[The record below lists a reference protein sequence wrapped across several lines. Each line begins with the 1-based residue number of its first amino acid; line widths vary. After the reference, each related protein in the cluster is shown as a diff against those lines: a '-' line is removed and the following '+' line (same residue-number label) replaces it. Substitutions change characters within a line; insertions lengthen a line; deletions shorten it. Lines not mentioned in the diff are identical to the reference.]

1 MRAKSAPSQREGA
14 PLETLP
20 SKVASRWFEF
30 VDLEA
35 IRANPNNA
43 REHDTR
49 QIAKLAQSIAKFG
62 FLSPVVIDASCEL
75 LCGHARYEAARQ
87 LGMKK
92 IPAVRVTD
100 LSEPQKRAF
109 MLADNRLA
117 ELASWN
123 NAALKRE
130 LTFLTKYDINFD
142 FEAIGFETAEID
154 FIFGDGEGSD
164 EQAAVPVLRETPA
177 VSRTGNLWQLGE
189 HRLCCGNA
197 LESAAYEAILAY
209 DRAAVVFSDP
219 PFNVRIGGHA
229 GGSGHFRHREFA
241 MASGEMTGAE
251 YENFL
256 GCAFRNM
263 RHFAV
268 DGSIFFVCMDWRH
281 TSEILRASQGLGL
294 TLKNI
299 CIWVKNN
306 GGMGSFYRSQ
316 HEFVFVFKSGTANH
330 INNIELDRHGRN
342 RSNVWQYPG
351 LNSFGRDRDNLLKMH
366 PTVKPVALVAD
377 AIKDCSKRGDIILD
391 PFAGSGTTIIAAEKT
406 HRRAAAI
413 EIDPHYIDAIIRR
426 WQTYTGKSAV
436 CSRTGMSFAQRETQR
451 T

>member
-1 MRAKSAPSQREGA
+1 VEGA

-20 SKVASRWFEF
+20 SKVPSRWFEF

-43 REHDTR
+43 REHDR
-49 QIAKLAQSIAKFG
+49 KQIAKLAQSIAKFG

-87 LGMKK
+87 LGIMK

-130 LTFLTKYDINFD
+130 LTFLTKYDIDFE
-142 FEAIGFETAEID
+142 FEAIGFETAELD
-154 FIFGDGEGSD
+154 FILGDGEQSD
-164 EQAAVPVLRETPA
+164 EQVVVPVLRETPA
-177 VSRTGNLWQLGE
+177 VSRTGDIWQLGE

-197 LESAAYEAILAY
+197 LESSAYEAILAD
-209 DRAAVVFSDP
+209 DRATMVFTDP
-219 PFNVRIGGHA
+219 PYNVRIDGHA
-229 GGSGHFRHREFA
+229 GGAGLIRHREFA
-241 MASGEMTGAE
+241 MASGEMTSGE

-256 GCAFRNM
+256 GRAFRKM
-263 RHFAV
+263 REFTV
-268 DGSIFFVCMDWRH
+268 DGSIFFACMDWRH
-281 TSEILRASQGLGL
+281 TSEILRASQGLI
-294 TLKNI
+294 LKNI
-299 CIWVKNN
+299 CVWIKNN

-316 HEFVFVFKSGTANH
+316 HEFVFVFKNGAANH
-330 INNIELDRHGRN
+330 INNIELGRHGRN
-342 RSNVWQYPG
+342 RSNVWEYRG
-351 LNSFGRDRDNLLKMH
+351 INSFGRNREALLKTH
-366 PTVKPVALVAD
+366 PTVKPLALVAD

-391 PFAGSGTTIIAAEKT
+391 PFAGSGTTVIAAEKT

-413 EIDPHYIDAIIRR
+413 EIDSHYVDATIRR
-426 WQTYTGKSAV
+426 WQTYTGNSAV